1 MVRPNPRGAA
11 FRGGICRRPAAKR
24 ALIPHCS
31 LERRADGMRTT
42 VIAGTGRFLPARKI
56 TNQELSRWMETS
68 DEWIRQR
75 TGIETRYWVAQEG
88 GVGASDLALEASR
101 LALQRAGWSAEQ
113 IDLIVFATL
122 SPDLFFPGSGCL
134 LQHKLGLK
142 GTPAL
147 DIRQQC
153 TGFIYGLA
161 CADAFI
167 RSGLYRRILLVGAEV
182 HSTGLDISTR
192 GRDVTVIFGDG
203 AAAMCLEA
211 QESDRPVGVLASVLH
226 AQGELA
232 ESLMTEAPASRCNP
246 RLTAE
251 MLREGRHFPRMDGRN
266 IFKYA
271 VKLLPEVAREAAARA
286 GVALEAIDLFFPH
299 QANLRINQ
307 AFQQAMGLPDAKVYN
322 NIQRYGNTTAA
333 TIPLAMDEALEQGL
347 IGSGSTVLCL
357 GLGSGVTWGANVYRF
372 P

>member
-1 MVRPNPRGAA
+1 M
-11 FRGGICRRPAAKR
+11 
-24 ALIPHCS
+24 L
-31 LERRADGMRTT
+31 RTI
-42 VIAGTGRFLPARKI
+42 IAGTGRYLPPRRI
-56 TNQELSRWMETS
+56 SNHELSQWMDTS

-75 TGIETRYWVAQEG
+75 TGIEQRFWVPAEG
-88 GVGASDLALEASR
+88 GVGSSDLGLEAAR
-101 LALQRAGWSAEQ
+101 IALARAGWKASE
-113 IDLIVFATL
+113 IELIIFATL
-122 SPDLFFPGSGCL
+122 SPDIFFPGSGCL
-134 LQHKLGLK
+134 LQHKLGLS

-161 CADAFI
+161 SADAFI
-167 RSGLYRRILLVGAEV
+167 RSGFYRRVLLVGAEV

-203 AAAMCLEA
+203 AAAVCLEGR
-211 QESDRPVGVLASVLH
+211 ESASAEGVLASALH

-232 ESLMTEAPASRCNP
+232 ESLMTEAPASRCSP
-246 RLTAE
+246 RLTEE
-251 MLREGRHFPRMDGRN
+251 MMREGRHFPRMDGRN

-271 VKLLPEVAREAAARA
+271 VKLLPQVAREVLAMA
-286 GVALEAIDLFFPH
+286 GLRVEEIDMFFPH

-307 AFQQAMGLPDAKVYN
+307 GLQQAMGLPDAKVYN

-333 TIPLAMDEALEQGL
+333 TIPLAMDEALEKGL
-347 IGSGSTVLCL
+347 IGSGSTVMSL
-357 GLGSGVTWGANVYRF
+357 GLGSGVTWGANIYRF